1 MKTATTLSRAGIA
14 SGRGARGVGGA
25 LASLL
30 AAVAAAFALV
40 ACGGGGGG
48 GDPGT
53 GGTGSFSR
61 GAITGFG
68 SIIVNGVRHDDS
80 RASVSDEDDEDSPGR
95 SKDDLKLGMVVTV
108 SGSAGTGTGTA
119 TANVITFGSE
129 LKGPVAS
136 INGSTSTATGTS
148 TGTPTAV
155 TGTQTLVIIGQTV
168 LIGTRTVFDPLTL
181 PGGFADIGVGN
192 ILEVHGHLDAAANK
206 LVATR
211 ISKENNANKFK
222 ISGRVASFNAGSKT
236 FMIGDET
243 FNYAGADPDKIRVA
257 LADGINVKLRLTT
270 AVPTATGS
278 WQVTRIKSAARK
290 GLEDKAKA
298 ELEGIVADLKTNTFT
313 VNGIEVDATNAQF
326 PKGRDGLVDGARV
339 EVKGSLVGGVLI
351 ASRVKIEDDKDEDNE
366 IELHG
371 LVSGLDTTTKT
382 FDLRGLK
389 VDYSAARF
397 ERGSAADLANGR
409 NVEVKGSSANG
420 GVVMATKIEFE
431 N

>member
-1 MKTATTLSRAGIA
+1 MQKPTS
-14 SGRGARGVGGA
+14 SGGRW

-30 AAVAAAFALV
+30 AALGAALVVAA
-40 ACGGGGGG
+40 CGGGGG

-80 RASVSDEDDEDSPGR
+80 RASVSDEDDEDNPSR
-95 SKDDLKLGMVVTV
+95 SKDDLKLGMVVTI

-136 INGSTSTATGTS
+136 INGSTSTGTTTTGT
-148 TGTPTAV
+148 GTTTTA

-181 PGGFADIGVGN
+181 PGGFADIQTGD

-206 LVATR
+206 LTATR
-211 ISKENNANKFK
+211 ISKEDNADKFK
-222 ISGRVASFNAGSKT
+222 ISGRVASLNAGSKT
-236 FMIGDET
+236 FKIGQEM
-243 FNYAGADPDKIRVA
+243 FSYGGADPDKIRVQ
-257 LADGINVKLRLTT
+257 LADGINVKLRLATT
-270 AVPTATGS
+270 QSVTGT
-278 WQVTRIKSAARK
+278 WDVTRIKPAARK

-298 ELEGIVADLKTNTFT
+298 ELEGIVADLSTNTFT
-313 VNGIEVDATNAQF
+313 VNGIEVDATNAEF
-326 PKGRDGLVDGARV
+326 PKGKAGLENGARV

-351 ASRVKIEDDKDEDNE
+351 ASRVKVEDDDDEDNE

-371 LVSGLDTTTKT
+371 QVASLDTTAKT
-382 FDLRGLK
+382 FDLRGLT
-389 VDYSAARF
+389 VDYSAAKF
-397 ERGSAADLANGR
+397 ENGSASNLADGR
-409 NVEVKGSSANG
+409 SVEVKGANAAG
-420 GVVMATKIEFE
+420 GVVKATKIEFE